1 MKKNFNYVIFII
13 SCCILI
19 SCNKNNDKPEN
30 SIQFNPNVTYGTVTD
45 VEGNVYK
52 TVTIGYQT
60 WMAENLRTTK
70 YNNGDTI
77 PNLTNNTDWHYTQQG
92 GYCNYENNSSNSIMY
107 GRLYNEFTIFDSRK
121 IAPEGWHIPSL
132 SEWMTLFTYLGGIEN
147 AGNKMKE
154 IGTIHWTES
163 AYDQFNVK
171 YSNSSTNESGF
182 TAIGSGIRQ
191 RRVSEAW
198 FDGINK
204 VGYFWTSTK
213 SDYNAYHVLLNSI
226 DGAIVTSRY
235 FASGDYDSQH
245 YGISIRCVKD
255 YN

>member
-19 SCNKNNDKPEN
+19 SCNKNNDKPDK

-77 PNLTNNTDWHYTQQG
+77 PNIKDDVDWHYTMQG
-92 GYCNYENNSSNSIMY
+92 AYCDYDNNPSNSKIY
-107 GRLYNEFTIFDSRK
+107 GKLYNEYTLFDSRK

-132 SEWMTLFTYLGGIEN
+132 SEWTTLFIYLGGINN
-147 AGNKMKE
+147 AANKMKE
-154 IGTIHWTES
+154 VGVTHWNETVS
-163 AYDQFNVK
+163 YQNNVK
-171 YSNSSTNESGF
+171 YSNISTNESGF
-182 TAIGSGIRQ
+182 TAIGAGIRY
-191 RRVSEAW
+191 RGTSNAW
-198 FDGINK
+198 FDGIDK
-204 VGYFWTSTK
+204 LGYFWTSTI
-213 SDYNAYHVLLNSI
+213 SENNAYHVLLNSYE
-226 DGAIVTSRY
+226 GVIVTSRY
-235 FASGDYDSQH
+235 FGSGDYNSQNQ
-245 YGISIRCVKD
+245 GISIRCVKD